1 MKSNFEIGDKVFYKG
16 VTISF
21 PGVVTSKGP
30 GSAVI
35 VSDPQWRKV
44 FVKDLSRLKKLE
56 EYYKDLDNND
66 LINTKWYYRGKEVT
80 LDEYCEIWHEDFKR
94 RMGYKQ
100 VEEEKTIVKWYNKGK
115 LE

>member
-1 MKSNFEIGDKVFYKG
+1 MESNFEIGDKVFYEG

-21 PGVVTSKGP
+21 EGVIESKGP
-30 GSAVI
+30 GSFVT
-35 VSDPQWRKV
+35 VSNPLHRV
-44 FVKDLSRLKKLE
+44 STKDLDRLKKLE

-66 LINTKWYYRGKEVT
+66 LINTKWYYRGREVT

-115 LE
+115 LS